1 MRMNELLE
9 NKPTMEDICV
19 WNLSFE
25 DDQVVDVNSSCGKN
39 FIFEKTSFWTE
50 CNVPFSFCPAC
61 RRNIKTISDRHQYIP
76 VSEHLLTHKRFSLA
90 LSNFL
95 YAEQSRSPL
104 SWKDL
109 AKTTGISYQ
118 SLVNFRRAQA
128 IPSALYLFKL
138 AEALHVSVYDIFL
151 YAPTEDGDQDE

>member
-9 NKPTMEDICV
+9 NKPTTEDICV

-25 DDQVVDVNSSCGKN
+25 DDCVVYVNSSCGKK
-39 FIFEKTSFWTE
+39 FIFEKTLFWTE

-61 RRNIKTISDRHQYIP
+61 LRNIKTISDRHQYIP
-76 VSEHLLTHKRFSLA
+76 VSEHLLTHKSFSLA
-90 LSNFL
+90 ISNFL
-95 YAEQSRSPL
+95 YAEQSRSSL

-109 AKTTGISYQ
+109 AKTTGISYP
-118 SLVNFRRAQA
+118 SLVSFRRAQT

-138 AEALHVSVYDIFL
+138 AEAFHVSVYDIFL